1 MAQFEPGKIIKTD
14 FGAPIKIIKYL
25 AGGGQGDVYVVEYG
39 GKKKALKWYRNV
51 GKDPDAF
58 YNNLKSNADKGSPD
72 KAFLW
77 PEAVT
82 EKTEG
87 SFGYIMDLR
96 PDGYHELS
104 EFMLARHVKF
114 SSFKAAVE
122 ACIKIVSAFRILHNK
137 GYSYQDLND
146 GNFFINPITG
156 DVLICDN
163 DNVAPNDTNMGII
176 GKPRYIAPE
185 IVYPGLAK
193 INQNA
198 DGSEKPRYVK
208 DKDGKDVYNWVQILP
223 NTNTDRFSLAVI
235 LFLIL
240 CMNHPFEG
248 SKSLVPCLTP
258 HEAEKLYG
266 SEALFI
272 CDTDDKSNAPVKNI
286 HANVIAR
293 WGFMPDYIKDAFLK
307 AFSQQA
313 IKDPGRRL
321 KELDWLKVLVRF
333 RSDIVKCSC
342 GNEVFIKNASTTRC
356 DGCGKPM
363 TISHVIGLPN
373 YSITAAKGSRIY
385 RCQLGI
391 CNADE
396 ALTPV
401 ALVVAKPDD
410 PTVLGVKNMTSNILK
425 AITPSGK
432 EKQVQPQEVV
442 PFKTGII
449 IEVYDSKIELK

>member
-51 GKDPDAF
+51 GKDPAAF
-58 YNNLKSNADKGSPD
+58 YDNLKSNADKGSPD

-104 EFMLARHVKF
+104 EFMLARDVKF

-122 ACIKIVSAFRILHNK
+122 ACIKTVSAFRILHNK

-146 GNFFINPITG
+146 GNFFINPQTG

-163 DNVAPNDTNMGII
+163 DNVAPNGTAMGVI
-176 GKPRYIAPE
+176 GKPRYMAPE
-185 IVYPGLAK
+185 IVT
-193 INQNA
+193 
-198 DGSEKPRYVK
+198 GSSM
-208 DKDGKDVYNWVQILP
+208 P
-223 NTNTDRFSLAVI
+223 NSQTDRFSLAVI
-235 LFLIL
+235 LFIIL
-240 CMNHPFEG
+240 CMNHPLEG
-248 SKSLVPCLTP
+248 AKSLVPCLTP

-272 CDTDDKSNAPVKNI
+272 CDENDKSNAPVKNI

-293 WGFMPDYIKDAFLK
+293 WGFMPDYIKEAFLK

-313 IKDPGRRL
+313 IKEPGRRL

-342 GNEVFIKNASTTRC
+342 ENEVFIKNASTTRC

-363 TISHVIGLPN
+363 TISHVIALPE
-373 YSITAAKGSRIY
+373 YSITAAKGSRVY
-385 RCQLGI
+385 RCQLGS

-442 PFKTGII
+442 PFKSGII
-449 IEVYDSKIELK
+449 IEAYDNKIELK

>member
-39 GKKKALKWYRNV
+39 GKKKALKWYRNA

-104 EFMLARHVKF
+104 EFMLARDVRF

-122 ACIKIVSAFRILHNK
+122 ACIKTVSAFRILHNN

-146 GNFFINPITG
+146 GNFFINPTTG

-163 DNVAPNDTNMGII
+163 DNVAPNGTAMGVI
-176 GKPRYIAPE
+176 GKPRYMAPE
-185 IVYPGLAK
+185 IVTGDAM
-193 INQNA
+193 
-198 DGSEKPRYVK
+198 
-208 DKDGKDVYNWVQILP
+208 P
-223 NTNTDRFSLAVI
+223 NSQTDRFSLAVI

-240 CMNHPFEG
+240 CMNHPLEG
-248 SKSLVPCLTP
+248 AKSLVPCLTP
-258 HEAEKLYG
+258 YEAEKLYG

-272 CDTDDKSNAPVKNI
+272 CDANDKSNAPVKNI
-286 HANVIAR
+286 HVNVDNYKEMSQNVEKIAQN
-293 WGFMPDYIKDAFLK
+293 INLL
-307 AFSQQA
+307 S
-313 IKDPGRRL
+313 L
-321 KELDWLKVLVRF
+321 
-333 RSDIVKCSC
+333 
-342 GNEVFIKNASTTRC
+342 NAS
-356 DGCGKPM
+356 
-363 TISHVIGLPN
+363 IE
-373 YSITAAKGSRIY
+373 AARAG
-385 RCQLGI
+385 
-391 CNADE
+391 E
-396 ALTPV
+396 AGRGF
-401 ALVVAKPDD
+401 AVVA
-410 PTVLGVKNMTSNILK
+410 SNIRSLSDESK
-425 AITPSGK
+425 SSVASAQENDASINEAITN
-432 EKQVQPQEVV
+432 VN
-442 PFKTGII
+442 KTIDDFSENIESLTVILNDTIRDIRESSVRSEAIQGSVGQIEDII
-449 IEVYDSKIELK
+449 KVITNMIEQSTHLRQDF